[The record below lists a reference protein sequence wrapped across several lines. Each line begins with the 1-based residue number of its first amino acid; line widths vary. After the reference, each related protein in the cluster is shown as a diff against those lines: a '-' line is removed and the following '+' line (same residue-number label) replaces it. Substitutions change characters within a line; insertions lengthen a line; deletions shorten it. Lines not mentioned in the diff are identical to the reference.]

1 MKSEKQNRETFREE
15 EKKKRMR
22 RKRRRRSDLTLW
34 DVIVNDDDICFQHI
48 LPRLQRNDVKF
59 LYEVNAETR
68 AMIKRSSRKSE
79 LKTKFRVEEMS
90 SISTLEIAWNN
101 VRWGEESFRLEVVM
115 DQAWFCWNVARTNKL
130 ELLEWAREVK
140 NCDWDAKTSGAA
152 AYHGNLE
159 MAKYCVANGC
169 PVNELACARAAG
181 NGDLECLKY
190 LHEDVKAPWDW
201 RTGAWAASNGHLHIL
216 EYLFERKY
224 KFGARSCEYAAEE
237 DQLECLKYLHEVAKA
252 RWTSSSIKTVVD
264 RIRFTFFGN
273 EKRLEC
279 LRYLLDNDCPLGDF
293 SRERLLRFVA
303 NGGFE

>member
-15 EKKKRMR
+15 ERKKRR
-22 RKRRRRSDLTLW
+22 RKRRRRSDLMLW

-68 AMIKRSSRKSE
+68 ALIKRSSRKDE
-79 LKTKFRVEEMS
+79 LEKHFKVSEMS
-90 SISTLEIAWNN
+90 SISTLELAWEN
-101 VRWGEESFRLEVVM
+101 RSFWCWMSERK
-115 DQAWFCWNVARTNKL
+115 FCWEVAKTNKL
-130 ELLEWAREVK
+130 ELLKWAREVK

-190 LHEDVKAPWDW
+190 LHED
-201 RTGAWAASNGHLHIL
+201 
-216 EYLFERKY
+216 
-224 KFGARSCEYAAEE
+224 
-237 DQLECLKYLHEVAKA
+237 AKA

>member
-1 MKSEKQNRETFREE
+1 MVSGATTSS
-15 EKKKRMR
+15 KKRKLGQR
-22 RKRRRRSDLTLW
+22 DGLW
-34 DVIVNDDDICFQHI
+34 DMIVDNDDICFKHV
-48 LPRLQRNDVKF
+48 LPRLNQIDVKF
-59 LYEVNAETR
+59 LYDVNTETR
-68 AMIKRSSRKSE
+68 ALITRSSRKEE
-79 LKTKFRVEEMS
+79 LRKAFKVEEMS
-90 SISTLEIAWNN
+90 SISTLEFAWDEIE
-101 VRWGEESFRLEVVM
+101 WGTKARNGRAR
-115 DQAWFCWNVARTNKL
+115 DQAWFCSRVAKTNKL
-130 ELLEWAREVK
+130 ELLKWAREVK

-190 LHEDVKAPWDW
+190 LHED
-201 RTGAWAASNGHLHIL
+201 
-216 EYLFERKY
+216 
-224 KFGARSCEYAAEE
+224 
-237 DQLECLKYLHEVAKA
+237 AKA